1 MNRKEGERENK
12 AIFLLVP
19 AFVLFVVICRD
30 DGNAEIL
37 DNKLR
42 MRGS

>member
-1 MNRKEGERENK
+1 MNREGGERENE
-12 AIFLLVP
+12 AIFLLVS
-19 AFVLFVVICRD
+19 AFVLFVVICLD

-42 MRGS
+42 MRES